1 LTEETNVKLSGLH
14 IVFTGKMTMS
24 RAEMSKIASNN
35 GAIVEERVTGRTDFL
50 VTGKRVGKVKTE
62 AARKKGCRVLEE
74 VEFWKFLKGAE
85 NEATENGREK
95 KKKTTLGRPEWLD
108 RLSESGG
115 IGF

>member
-1 LTEETNVKLSGLH
+1 MEETNVKLSGLN

-24 RAEMSKIASNN
+24 RAEMTQIASNN
-35 GAIVEERVTGRTDFL
+35 GATVEERVTSRTDFL

-74 VEFWKFLKGAE
+74 LEFWNFLKSAE
-85 NEATENGREK
+85 NGAPDSGTTTK
-95 KKKTTLGRPEWLD
+95 KKPVLGRPEWLD

-115 IGF
+115 VGF